1 MSYTGVF
8 LTLKRKP
15 LIVLNSRCLPLP
27 VLFRNSNPC
36 RFCWTILSW
45 KWAMMFF
52 TLWPLS
58 PSAGQR
64 VQGWVDKGVN
74 SYWSLEEKHLNLRV
88 GTPCSLSSW
97 PPTRELI
104 ILFMCFLEIFIKV
117 NLLKNSEAS
126 GTYIFGNGKLNVFK
140 MAYKALHDLTDPFPY
155 LARLTSHH
163 FTS

>member
-27 VLFRNSNPC
+27 VLFRNSNPY

-52 TLWPLS
+52 TLWPPS

-97 PPTRELI
+97 PPTREL
-104 ILFMCFLEIFIKV
+104 ED
-117 NLLKNSEAS
+117 KNS
-126 GTYIFGNGKLNVFK
+126 
-140 MAYKALHDLTDPFPY
+140 Y
-155 LARLTSHH
+155 LAPPKPGGDTCRWCPWEDHQFMTITPKHVAASYRPWPQPPC
-163 FTS
+163 SS